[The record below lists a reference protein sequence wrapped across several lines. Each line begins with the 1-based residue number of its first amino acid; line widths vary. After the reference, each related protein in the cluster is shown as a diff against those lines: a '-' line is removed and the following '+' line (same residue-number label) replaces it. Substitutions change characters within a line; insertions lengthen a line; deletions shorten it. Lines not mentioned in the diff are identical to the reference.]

1 MCLCVY
7 IYMWILLHFPQTT
20 APTHSFSSLHF
31 NLLAHVPASVD
42 LEDIKAKPVDE
53 VVVTR
58 FASGMAKQWE
68 KIGIELKQAH
78 LVRNLRQPNCDVESN
93 CIQVIQAAILSED
106 LPNYGV
112 LFNALGRYGL
122 SQVATDLLKAAVEHE
137 WEKEQRQCKRIT
149 K

>member
-7 IYMWILLHFPQTT
+7 MRILLPFPQTI
-20 APTHSFSSLHF
+20 APTPSFPSLHF
-31 NLLAHVPASVD
+31 SLLAFVPENTD

-53 VVVTR
+53 VVVSR
-58 FASGMAKQWE
+58 FASRMAKQWE
-68 KIGIELKQAH
+68 KIGIELKQAD
-78 LVRNLRQPNCDVESN
+78 LVGNLRQPCCDVGSN
-93 CIQVIQAAILSED
+93 CIQVIQAAISSED